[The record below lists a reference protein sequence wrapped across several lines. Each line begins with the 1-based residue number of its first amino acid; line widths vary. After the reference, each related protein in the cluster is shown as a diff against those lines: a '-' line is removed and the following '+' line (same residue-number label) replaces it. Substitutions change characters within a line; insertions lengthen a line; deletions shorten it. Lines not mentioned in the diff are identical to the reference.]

1 MNTIKKKK
9 GEKGRPDLITA
20 LTLLVTFFLKKNN
33 NIYLRIVLET
43 S

>member
-20 LTLLVTFFLKKNN
+20 LTLLVTFFLKKTATF
-33 NIYLRIVLET
+33 IYVLY
-43 S
+43 